1 LCTKGLDSERA
12 SEGRKFLLAA
22 LLHQQEEAGSGMFQ
36 LVEVVRSFIEEEEEE
51 EENVREE

>member
-1 LCTKGLDSERA
+1 
-12 SEGRKFLLAA
+12 
-22 LLHQQEEAGSGMFQ
+22 MFQ